1 MAKRAYRVGIDVGLN
16 SVGLAAIQVDND
28 GNPVRILKAQSVI
41 HDGGV
46 DPNSQKSGDTRKK
59 QAGIARRTR
68 RMRKRRRARLQKLD
82 NILLELGYPKTDNA
96 LLEGPEIWKIRAM
109 AADGVIEND
118 AERKIAIALVCRHI
132 ARHRGWRNPYH
143 RAESLL
149 GIDSIGSEQYAQM
162 RETAMERIGGE
173 YIPEDATPAQVVCA
187 VLQAEAGKPAVR
199 IRTSTRSKVKGD
211 REGIIRQRL
220 MQTDNA
226 YELNRIF
233 AMQQVPAEDARKLI
247 LAVFAAV
254 SPKGSAEKNVGRDPL
269 QPKLR
274 RALKASL
281 AFQRHRIVNIITNL
295 RIRVNNSERTLTMDE
310 LSAIYNLL
318 TDVKNNDDITWIDV
332 ANELG
337 IARNQL
343 KGVGALTVDGDE
355 RVSNVPPR
363 LTSLQRIS
371 QLKDK
376 KLSKKLLSWWSAQ
389 DDEASCEAMLSLL
402 SNTVDIDAVRDDLE
416 FASAIE
422 FIESLD
428 DAQLTA
434 LDKVDLPAGRAAYS
448 SDTLRRLTSRMLV
461 SGERLHDARKAVFGV
476 GDSWRP
482 PQPSIGAPI
491 GNPAVDRVLKIT
503 SRFLLDVRK
512 RWGNP
517 ISVQIE
523 HVRGGFTSVSSAQQD
538 KRDYERANERRY
550 QYRQEIIQQL
560 QSDDGIDIDA
570 VRDADIRR
578 QQAIT
583 RQNGECLYCGRTI
596 TFRTCEMDHIVP
608 RKGAGSTNTR
618 DNFAAVCEEC
628 NRMKS
633 NLPFAVWANTESA
646 KARGV
651 SLKDAIDRVE
661 MFNIDSRE
669 LAGSR
674 ATKQFKQGIIQR
686 LRQTEADDSI
696 DNRSI
701 ESVAWMADELHR
713 RIDWFFNAGQYSND
727 SDGESEH
734 TKVAVYRGSVTA
746 EARKASGIDGQIHFI
761 GARYKTRIDRRH
773 HAIDA
778 AVIAMMNASV
788 SRTLEI
794 RSTLRISQRALG
806 HIEQDEVAWKDYP
819 TAMSP
824 GYEAYAAWLNR
835 MKSLLILLNDALDS
849 DRIPVLYPVRYSL
862 GNSVAHDA
870 TVHKLLKK
878 HVGDAIDAETIRR
891 ASSPALYCALTQ
903 LPDYSKKN
911 GLPADMERRIRLHD
925 RYLTADEEIGFF
937 EGQAAQIAVQG
948 GSADIG
954 SAIHHA
960 RVYKCYKE
968 NAKGVRK
975 YFYGMVR
982 VFQTDLVRAR
992 HEDLFTCPLPPQSI
1006 SMRYAEDKVVQAIQ
1020 SGRAEYKGF
1029 LVVGDVIELDLP
1041 ADIGGQVGSFRA
1053 FFAKDALT
1061 NPSVVNRWVVNGFFN
1076 NTKLRLKP
1084 AMTAPEGLEHFS
1096 EDSEEGMSSLIADT
1110 KKVMDRPGWI
1120 PAINV
1125 LAELLPTVIRTNELG
1140 EPRFVSH
1147 NQMPISW
1154 TF

>member
-1 MAKRAYRVGIDVGLN
+1 
-16 SVGLAAIQVDND
+16 
-28 GNPVRILKAQSVI
+28 
-41 HDGGV
+41 
-46 DPNSQKSGDTRKK
+46 
-59 QAGIARRTR
+59 
-68 RMRKRRRARLQKLD
+68 
-82 NILLELGYPKTDNA
+82 
-96 LLEGPEIWKIRAM
+96 
-109 AADGVIEND
+109 
-118 AERKIAIALVCRHI
+118 
-132 ARHRGWRNPYH
+132 
-143 RAESLL
+143 
-149 GIDSIGSEQYAQM
+149 
-162 RETAMERIGGE
+162 MERIGGE

-220 MQTDNA
+220 MRLMQTDNA
-226 YELNRIF
+226 YELSRIF
-233 AMQQVPAEDARKLI
+233 DMQQVPAEDARKLI

-254 SPKGSAEKNVGRDPL
+254 SPKGSAEKTVGRDPL

-281 AFQRHRIVNIITNL
+281 AFQRYRIVNIITNLRIRVNNSERTLTMDDVGRDPLQPKLRRALKASLAFQRYRIVNIITNL

-363 LTSLQRIS
+363 LTSLQRIA

-434 LDKVDLPAGRAAYS
+434 LDKVDLPVGRAAYS

-461 SGERLHDARKAVFGV
+461 SGEGLHDARKAVFGV

-523 HVRGGFTSVSSAQQD
+523 HVRGGFASVSSAQQD

-560 QSDDGIDIDA
+560 QNDDGIDIDS

-633 NLPFAVWANTESA
+633 NLP
-646 KARGV
+646 
-651 SLKDAIDRVE
+651 
-661 MFNIDSRE
+661 
-669 LAGSR
+669 
-674 ATKQFKQGIIQR
+674 
-686 LRQTEADDSI
+686 
-696 DNRSI
+696 
-701 ESVAWMADELHR
+701 
-713 RIDWFFNAGQYSND
+713 
-727 SDGESEH
+727 
-734 TKVAVYRGSVTA
+734 
-746 EARKASGIDGQIHFI
+746 
-761 GARYKTRIDRRH
+761 
-773 HAIDA
+773 
-778 AVIAMMNASV
+778 
-788 SRTLEI
+788 
-794 RSTLRISQRALG
+794 
-806 HIEQDEVAWKDYP
+806 
-819 TAMSP
+819 
-824 GYEAYAAWLNR
+824 
-835 MKSLLILLNDALDS
+835 
-849 DRIPVLYPVRYSL
+849 
-862 GNSVAHDA
+862 
-870 TVHKLLKK
+870 
-878 HVGDAIDAETIRR
+878 
-891 ASSPALYCALTQ
+891 
-903 LPDYSKKN
+903 
-911 GLPADMERRIRLHD
+911 
-925 RYLTADEEIGFF
+925 
-937 EGQAAQIAVQG
+937 
-948 GSADIG
+948 
-954 SAIHHA
+954 
-960 RVYKCYKE
+960 
-968 NAKGVRK
+968 
-975 YFYGMVR
+975 
-982 VFQTDLVRAR
+982 
-992 HEDLFTCPLPPQSI
+992 
-1006 SMRYAEDKVVQAIQ
+1006 
-1020 SGRAEYKGF
+1020 
-1029 LVVGDVIELDLP
+1029 
-1041 ADIGGQVGSFRA
+1041 
-1053 FFAKDALT
+1053 
-1061 NPSVVNRWVVNGFFN
+1061 
-1076 NTKLRLKP
+1076 
-1084 AMTAPEGLEHFS
+1084 
-1096 EDSEEGMSSLIADT
+1096 
-1110 KKVMDRPGWI
+1110 
-1120 PAINV
+1120 
-1125 LAELLPTVIRTNELG
+1125 
-1140 EPRFVSH
+1140 
-1147 NQMPISW
+1147 
-1154 TF
+1154 